1 MEVLF
6 TDWKDKRGFLM
17 QSNVCSITVTVNLY
31 HVLIFLKI
39 MLKPS
44 VEKMETT
51 SMSLERPALHLEVQ
65 LSKQQASKDHCTV
78 DSEQQIQHLR

>member
-6 TDWKDKRGFLM
+6 TDWKDKRGFSM

-44 VEKMETT
+44 VEKMKTT
-51 SMSLERPALHLEVQ
+51 FMSLERPALHLEVQ
-65 LSKQQASKDHCTV
+65 LSKQQANKDHCIV
-78 DSEQQIQHLR
+78 DSEQQIRHLR

>member
-31 HVLIFLKI
+31 HVLLFLKI

-51 SMSLERPALHLEVQ
+51 SMSLERPALHLEVR

>member
-1 MEVLF
+1 
-6 TDWKDKRGFLM
+6 M
-17 QSNVCSITVTVNLY
+17 QSNVCSITVAVNLY
-31 HVLIFLKI
+31 HFTLLLFLKI